1 MRPNQ
6 KVTPTVLLEI
16 EKLYKQGT
24 SCAEIARR
32 FKLGEKTIRRWLD
45 KADPVY
51 HRVTRVK
58 PAPVTPTA
66 PYHATASAPRRF
78 SWETG
83 SL

>member
-24 SCAEIARR
+24 SCAEIGRR
-32 FKLGEKTIRRWLD
+32 FKLGEKTVRRWLD
-45 KADPVY
+45 KTPTVH

-58 PAPVTPTA
+58 AVVVEPEIIGRQQPAE
-66 PYHATASAPRRF
+66 PRRF

-83 SL
+83 PL

>member
-1 MRPNQ
+1 MKPNQ

-32 FKLGEKTIRRWLD
+32 FKLGEKTVRRWLD
-45 KADPVY
+45 KADPVH

-58 PAPVTPTA
+58 PVVVEPVVPC
-66 PYHATASAPRRF
+66 HATPSEPRRF
-78 SWETG
+78 SWEQTT
-83 SL
+83 